1 MPTHLLGV
9 KGTNMTVIDLIN
21 RDFPEFED
29 TDPEWVLFLEDHRA
43 AILSEASILEL
54 TDDII
59 VMYENRSED
68 LLERMRYP
76 RSLSWIFLWL
86 NGIFGDEDFIPASK
100 MIFPEVKTISF
111 LREQFKT
118 YRQVLAQNS
127 L

>member
-1 MPTHLLGV
+1 
-9 KGTNMTVIDLIN
+9 MTVIDLIN

-29 TDPEWVLFLEDHRA
+29 TDPEWALFLEDHRA

-86 NGIFGDEDFIPASK
+86 NGIFGDEDFIPTSK

-111 LREQFKT
+111 LREQYKT

>member
-86 NGIFGDEDFIPASK
+86 NGQRQRHALH
-100 MIFPEVKTISF
+100 SF
-111 LREQFKT
+111 HLRM
-118 YRQVLAQNS
+118 
-127 L
+127 